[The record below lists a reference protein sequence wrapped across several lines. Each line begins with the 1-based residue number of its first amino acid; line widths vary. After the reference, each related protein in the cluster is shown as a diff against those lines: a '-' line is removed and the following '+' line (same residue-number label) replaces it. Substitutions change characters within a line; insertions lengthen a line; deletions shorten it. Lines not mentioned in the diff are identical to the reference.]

1 MSTRKKRFHL
11 SAQGQLRW
19 AIAGLCVLPHWA
31 LANGITVADGPGGTA
46 QLLNQGGVP
55 IVNIVA
61 PNAGGLS
68 HNQFLDYNVDRQGA
82 VLNNALQAGQS
93 QLAGQLAGN
102 PQFHG
107 QAASVILNEVVGAK
121 ASALNGRQEVF
132 GRQADYVLANP
143 NGISVNGG
151 GFINAGNASLVVGR
165 PDVAN
170 GTLQALDSGAARG
183 QLQVQG
189 GGLSNP
195 DGAIRL
201 IAPQIDSQGP
211 VTARD
216 RLDLVVGRN
225 RVDAASGQVS
235 KVYPPEDGGPA
246 RIDASLFGAMKAGRI
261 NIVSTAE
268 GAGVH
273 IGPGQVSGTEGV
285 SVSSAG
291 DLVVSGQAHANSLDA
306 SRAVVQSRQG
316 DVELHS
322 ARDLSLAGADISGG
336 NVRLDAGR
344 NLTLSSLESTA
355 LQEKHEQ
362 WQNKALFVTY
372 ETFDRTTRDRDS
384 RQHGTRVE
392 ARHDARLSSAGD
404 TLVKASSVE
413 AGDQLRIDSGASLRL
428 TAATETHETRDQG
441 SHRKHLWK
449 ENWDNSRHDERS
461 VTSSLKAG
469 KGLELTSRDTLQLAG
484 AELTSPGDI
493 RLKARD
499 VAIGSASRSQSSSGN
514 HYSGDLVG
522 GSFFGRQGDADQ
534 GQTLH
539 TGSRVNADG
548 KLIVQAD
555 SVHVSASQVRGGTQA
570 SVISDSGALVID
582 GVQDTLR
589 SNTHDK
595 DSKFFSL
602 INDERHQV
610 RSDSN
615 LVASDL
621 HSDSNLELQSAGDIT
636 VSGSRVS
643 ANGQNTLA
651 AKGDIHLVA
660 GESSVQD
667 DTRTHSRGFTA
678 GAGETT
684 PGSHEYRLAVGLK
697 DQQQQRISDNRQQ
710 QGASVSGANLAVNAG
725 GDLRVKGSD
734 LAATAGD
741 VRLSGQHIDLLA
753 AHDTADSRTDT
764 LVNAGGVVW
773 TASLDK
779 VSSGLEYQRQH
790 QQDSRNQ
797 STARPTGVTAT
808 HNVLLQAADA
818 LVNQGTQIEAGKQ
831 LRVEAGR
838 VDNQAAHTTDSTSHS
853 EQGWQAGLGVSAEI
867 KGLSRPLEKVVKGL
881 GQGKLPE
888 GEWLKGIELAGVG
901 LDGLV
906 GYNAK
911 QQTRQDSTAV
921 VSQLN
926 AGAVQLNVRGALQDE
941 GTRYRAGDGA
951 LNIKAASHNAIAAS
965 DSHQSSEQGVEA
977 RLGLRVYTTT
987 GEDVNLRANG
997 AGKYQR
1003 AEETRSSAQVG
1014 RYAGSQGVS
1023 IQTRNDARYAGGEF
1037 DGGAGDVSLK
1047 AGGTLALNQA
1057 TDSHSRSSSTLGA
1070 TASLKLETAKDGGFT
1085 PGGELKPQ
1093 IQYQSE
1099 QGSEAR
1105 IASVQGQGRLQLAGA
1120 TVDGEVLKGD
1130 EPQRLQAGIDQPIN

>member
-1 MSTRKKRFHL
+1 M
-11 SAQGQLRW
+11 
-19 AIAGLCVLPHWA
+19 
-31 LANGITVADGPGGTA
+31 
-46 QLLNQGGVP
+46 
-55 IVNIVA
+55 
-61 PNAGGLS
+61 
-68 HNQFLDYNVDRQGA
+68 
-82 VLNNALQAGQS
+82 
-93 QLAGQLAGN
+93 
-102 PQFHG
+102 
-107 QAASVILNEVVGAK
+107 
-121 ASALNGRQEVF
+121 
-132 GRQADYVLANP
+132 
-143 NGISVNGG
+143 
-151 GFINAGNASLVVGR
+151 
-165 PDVAN
+165 
-170 GTLQALDSGAARG
+170 
-183 QLQVQG
+183 
-189 GGLSNP
+189 
-195 DGAIRL
+195 
-201 IAPQIDSQGP
+201 
-211 VTARD
+211 
-216 RLDLVVGRN
+216 
-225 RVDAASGQVS
+225 
-235 KVYPPEDGGPA
+235 
-246 RIDASLFGAMKAGRI
+246 
-261 NIVSTAE
+261 
-268 GAGVH
+268 
-273 IGPGQVSGTEGV
+273 
-285 SVSSAG
+285 
-291 DLVVSGQAHANSLDA
+291 
-306 SRAVVQSRQG
+306 
-316 DVELHS
+316 
-322 ARDLSLAGADISGG
+322 
-336 NVRLDAGR
+336 
-344 NLTLSSLESTA
+344 
-355 LQEKHEQ
+355 
-362 WQNKALFVTY
+362 
-372 ETFDRTTRDRDS
+372 
-384 RQHGTRVE
+384 
-392 ARHDARLSSAGD
+392 
-404 TLVKASSVE
+404 
-413 AGDQLRIDSGASLRL
+413 L

-710 QGASVSGANLAVNAG
+710 QGASVGGANLAVSAG
-725 GDLRVKGSD
+725 GDLSVKGSD

-753 AHDTADSRTDT
+753 VHDTADSRTDT

-838 VDNQAAHTTDSTSHS
+838 VDNQAAHTIDSTSHS

-888 GEWLKGIELAGVG
+888 GEWLKGVELAGVG

-911 QQTRQDSTAV
+911 QQTRQDSTAL

-951 LNIKAASHNAIAAS
+951 LNIKAVSHNAIAAS

-1093 IQYQSE
+1093 IQFQSE